1 MKNGFVVEFN
11 VRGKDDGR
19 AYPSAVIGAKR
30 YGVVFDDLTEG
41 QQAGTVT
48 LEKDIEGWCSEHDVP
63 IIYDRAFVIL
73 P

>member
-11 VRGKDDGR
+11 VRGKDGR
-19 AYPSAVIGAKR
+19 AYPSAVIGPKR

-48 LEKDIEGWCSEHDVP
+48 VEKDIDGWCSEYDVP
-63 IIYDRAFVIL
+63 VIYDRAFVIL